1 MLEVLYKPVFTK
13 QYKKLPETLKLEIK
27 ERISLFREDPVHPF
41 LKTHKLHGILKNNW
55 SFSVNYKYRIVFQ
68 YLSKEKVVL
77 LCVGDHEIY
86 K

>member
-1 MLEVLYKPVFTK
+1 MEIFYLPKFVKM
-13 QYKKLPETLKLEIK
+13 YKKLPPHLREEVNEKIE
-27 ERISLFREDPVHPF
+27 LFGKDPNHSF
-41 LKTHKLHGILKNNW
+41 LKTHKLHGVLKGCHG
-55 SFSVNYKYRIVFQ
+55 FSVNYQYRIVFQ